1 MFCIFLCFQCGDF
14 LVPDTWCGLSKTQVQ
29 KVCDEL
35 FGKEADYVDWRHF
48 LVCAAQPWPLPL
60 THQLLET
67 GKRLR
72 DSANGEKMI
81 SRQQFMA
88 VQTWMDEK
96 ETEEEGEGGRG
107 GFSRNEKLKPFFF
120 QLFSEK
126 DRKVDYT
133 KMLLYL
139 SVDSSAEL
147 GLAKALSAVTG
158 EHISLNQH
166 DVQELRSVRIS
177 LDNFHRVL
185 TQGHPKRAGPD
196 SDSAYISKEAVGEV
210 FDRVGHGEGV
220 EEVDMKKLLMDPVA
234 VEWLDSLTCYTLPD
248 LQAVLRARSA
258 GNTAD

>member
-1 MFCIFLCFQCGDF
+1 M
-14 LVPDTWCGLSKTQVQ
+14 
-29 KVCDEL
+29 CDEL

-60 THQLLET
+60 THQLLDT

-133 KMLLYL
+133 KMVGSYTAHNRGS
-139 SVDSSAEL
+139 SVVCCSCC
-147 GLAKALSAVTG
+147 
-158 EHISLNQH
+158 I
-166 DVQELRSVRIS
+166 
-177 LDNFHRVL
+177 
-185 TQGHPKRAGPD
+185 
-196 SDSAYISKEAVGEV
+196 
-210 FDRVGHGEGV
+210 
-220 EEVDMKKLLMDPVA
+220 
-234 VEWLDSLTCYTLPD
+234 
-248 LQAVLRARSA
+248 
-258 GNTAD
+258 